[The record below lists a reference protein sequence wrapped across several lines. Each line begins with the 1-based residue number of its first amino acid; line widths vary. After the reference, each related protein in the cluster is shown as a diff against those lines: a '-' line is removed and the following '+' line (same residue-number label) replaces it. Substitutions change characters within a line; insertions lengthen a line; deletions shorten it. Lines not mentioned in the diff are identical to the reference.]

1 MVTEAKTSS
10 YWIANNAIYI
20 ELNAMDEPNYVQGNV
35 SSGAYILCYMRDI
48 EGLGYDAGHNY
59 QRWQLSLSP
68 SVFPDNAH
76 RYIYVAIPRIR
87 KSDNDLAIVCFPSVK
102 IDIYGKE
109 IVTSTLDDGS
119 IEFSSGEQI
128 GSADYY
134 YIFLQGEIAASENS
148 DGVVANRKWVSNIEC
163 GTLSS
168 DESIASGGEGSWWQY
183 NSVSDTIS
191 FVKKI
196 LSATFEELSSKV
208 VKITKLVFGD
218 RELTG
223 IADDKTS
230 NDSSDKIV
238 TPLYL
243 SSFGSKQYLS
253 RINDDIAQG
262 FIEFLKG
269 LKSDE
274 LATFLKGFVVGNNGY
289 AFDESGNIVI
299 NSAQS
304 LDFDD
309 TLQKGF
315 GLSKN
320 SLGKYELSLTNLF
333 IWGKA
338 VFNELEI
345 RKLSSVGGNVVLS
358 AASSKIV
365 HVEEYSD
372 SSTGVIGWKC
382 YLLADDGTTATTNGW
397 KKFDQARCQ
406 QFNIKEGTSYN
417 VSNRD
422 YWRAVVDV
430 STEAETI
437 YGSREVTNDDGT
449 VTTEKFDLYD
459 GKKFDWIVLS
469 ATNCRKGKNDA
480 PMAGDTIVLDGHQQF
495 ADNDPNSIYND
506 EDRTNLI
513 MLETTGA
520 VGVPRIVAFTGITD
534 FEHDDKNRV
543 FILSPKEVI
552 FVSKFFKFISASGNP
567 ITLINNRGAWED
579 GTKYYYYDQVVYENA
594 YWTCIAEGDKEPTTE
609 KPSLDSEVWR
619 KDLEIGDAVK
629 VENTEILYAIGD
641 GATSP
646 AQPADDKFI
655 YNNINEALADIKIG
669 DYLWSKTIV
678 TYTDGHDTVTYG
690 VSRLGEDGA
699 KGEPGANGM
708 TTHFAYAEGIVFD
721 DNGNATGV
729 SGNFSTTLF
738 NGAQY
743 IGTYTDSKTA
753 DSTNPM
759 DYKWTKLKGERG
771 DKGDKGEQG
780 DKGADAVVYSIV
792 MSYASMHVSS
802 VITYGIRIYFRK
814 MVGNDWD
821 NFILTSDKANG
832 YCKVYIDGSQNA
844 SIANY
849 LNSGNGFIDYSAY
862 SDVIKANSKIR
873 VDWYDKD
880 DALLAIGNYSVAG
893 GSVIAYCNS
902 DTKPSKPAVTDINN
916 LSGGWSLTPKSGGT
930 TTKFSG
936 VSYGNYSVGA
946 TKTGYTTSEWSEVTD
961 GGYAWRKSPAGLSDN
976 YGWALM
982 KVSFTTNVDNVDIEV
997 RIKGYSE
1004 VSSSGS
1010 PWDTIQ
1016 VYGLD
1021 EEVSLNTGTS
1031 YAKGGV
1037 AYAGGN
1043 GVENSN
1049 TYNIAKAGQHYIYVA
1064 YAKDSSNNDNGDY
1077 GLFRIVSQAA
1087 VSLSSVVWMSK
1098 ADVKDGRV
1106 QLPWSDP
1113 VKVTGED
1120 GEKGED
1126 AVSVVV
1132 EDAPLIFDT
1141 DDNGLVPTSVSKV
1154 AKVKVFK
1161 GAENVTAN
1169 VTFLSS
1175 QDGLSMN
1182 AKSSVSLTTNDGE
1195 AYIKVTV
1202 SGSNISNDYI
1212 DSSDTS
1218 KGKVSASSGY
1228 AKISFV
1234 YAGKVY
1240 KPQVPFQVN
1249 VSKFTG
1255 SMMATSKKFQTSYSE
1270 LTNGGTI
1277 TSLTDYKSEIL
1288 QTSREISLSVSEK
1301 AVGRRNMLPG
1311 SALRKQ
1317 DDGPEISLYSHSV
1330 QGIMMNGGIGG
1341 TNCLRCDSYFAGS
1354 SQQYAGLFWRGGG
1367 ASKNIK
1373 IQPNKKYFMSCWVK
1387 CNRLDAT
1394 IALEVIYKPSEN
1406 ADTSERKEW
1415 PLTKVNK
1422 RAVSEVNVWE
1432 LFTCEIDTSNAAYNY
1447 IEANFWVSH
1456 NISGVTATAFFC
1468 RPMLEEAEEYNGWTL
1483 SSEDYDYIGANIVP
1497 NSRTFSSGSSIRYAT
1512 QISQGYNSESTV
1524 LQVSMKSL
1532 KGHVSSRSSLPSSAS
1547 VGDRYALDDNWE
1559 IWEYDGNSI
1568 SDSTHY
1574 NGWYRTSETLHQDFL
1589 AVPKNLELNKDYI
1602 VSWYA
1607 KSSNNSLVGAYAID
1621 SGKTVYSEYC
1631 DGSVDKSTYGEHA
1644 FLLSNQWKRYWMH
1657 VRLESGSCSGIV
1669 FRQYRGDYG
1678 ARPAMTVYFAQPK
1691 IEEGCTMTDWTE
1703 KRTDMVDKQAL
1714 LDTGIDITNKQ
1725 ITITADNTI
1734 VQDNSGKKIAL
1745 LNSSNGYINTSLLN
1759 VEHIYLKN
1767 QSSTVYGHFG
1777 FADATGGTDKSGYKY
1792 PLWIGASTAQN
1803 ANFSVREDG
1812 TVYATKGKIGP
1823 LDMDEIGLYIHPL
1836 NINNTLRKGADFRS
1850 GGFWISQDNNDCNNE
1865 LMVGSLCWNDPLNAN
1880 EKNTYTTTTLGSA
1893 ETYNASVIVAKK
1905 WNSDSSGDSRVDPS
1919 VPALMVESKG
1929 VGITS
1934 FALNFLGGM
1943 AAGCIRA
1950 SSITGDTLT
1959 AMHLNRISMVVMTNS
1974 SAYTFPLPKNPVE
1987 GQILI
1992 VVQGN
1997 GQIWFDTAGKTIYCG
2012 GSIRNNTRKF
2022 DSNTVGQ
2029 FNIFLYD
2036 GYYWQLQ
2043 FIREKA

>member
-1 MVTEAKTSS
+1 MVTEAKTSN

-20 ELNAMDEPNYVQGNV
+20 ELNAMSEPNFIQGNV
-35 SSGAYILCYMRDI
+35 TSGAYILCYMKDVD
-48 EGLGYDAGHNY
+48 GLGYDAGHNY

-76 RYIYVAIPRIR
+76 RYVYVAIPRIR

-102 IDIYGKE
+102 VDIYGKE
-109 IVTSTLDDGS
+109 IISSTLDDGS
-119 IEFSSGEQI
+119 IEITSGEQI

-134 YIFLQGEIAASENS
+134 YIFLRGEISASENS
-148 DGVVANRKWVSNIEC
+148 DGVIVNREWVLNIEC

-168 DESIASGGEGSWWQY
+168 DESIASGGEGAWWQY

-191 FVKKI
+191 FVKKV
-196 LSATFEELSSKV
+196 LSATFEELYSKV
-208 VKITKLVFGD
+208 VKVTKLVFGGK
-218 RELTG
+218 ELTG

-230 NDSSDKIV
+230 SDSSDKIV

-243 SSFGSKQYLS
+243 SNLGRKHYLS
-253 RINDDIAQG
+253 RINNDTAQG
-262 FIEFLKG
+262 FIELLKG

-274 LATFLKGFVVGNNGY
+274 LAHLVKGATFGNNGY
-289 AFDESGNIVI
+289 TFDKNGNIVI

-309 TLQKGF
+309 ALQKGF
-315 GLSKN
+315 GLTKN

-333 IWGKA
+333 VWGKM
-338 VFNELEI
+338 VLNELEV
-345 RKLSSVGGNVVLS
+345 RKWYSVGGNIALS

-365 HVEEYSD
+365 HVEEYSY
-372 SSTGVIGWKC
+372 SSTGVMGWKC

-397 KKFDQARCQ
+397 KKYDQARCQ
-406 QFNIKEGTSYN
+406 QFNIKEGTYHN

-430 STEAETI
+430 STEAEAI
-437 YGSREVTNDDGT
+437 YGYREVADEDGT
-449 VTTEKFDLYD
+449 VTMEKYDLYD

-469 ATNCRKGKNDA
+469 ATNCRKGDKDA

-495 ADNDPNSIYND
+495 ADNSPNAIYND
-506 EDRTNLI
+506 EERTNLI

-520 VGVPRIVAFTGITD
+520 VGVPRIVALTHIVNFKH
-534 FEHDDKNRV
+534 EESNEV
-543 FILSPKEVI
+543 FILSPTKVI
-552 FVSKFFKFISASGNP
+552 FVTKFFEFRSKGGDSV
-567 ITLINNRGAWED
+567 TLINNKGAWVE

-619 KDLEIGDAVK
+619 KDLEIGEAVT

-641 GATSP
+641 GAKNPS
-646 AQPADDKFI
+646 QPTDDKFV
-655 YNNINEALADIKIG
+655 YNDINKALADIKIG

-690 VSRLGEDGA
+690 VSRLGEDGE

-708 TTHFAYAEGIVFD
+708 TTHFAYAEGIVFGSD
-721 DNGNATGV
+721 GKATGV
-729 SGNFSTTLF
+729 SGQFSTTLF

-743 IGTYTDSKTA
+743 IGTYTDNDTT
-753 DSTNPM
+753 DST
-759 DYKWTKLKGERG
+759 DFKKYDWTKLKGERG

-821 NFILTSDKANG
+821 DYILTSDKANG

-916 LSGGWSLTPKSGGT
+916 LSGGWSLTPKSGGA

-961 GGYAWRKSPAGLSDN
+961 GGYVWRKSPAGLSDN

-1077 GLFRIVSQAA
+1077 GLFRIVSPSA

-1161 GAENVTAN
+1161 GDENVTAD

-1175 QDGLSMN
+1175 QDGLSVN
-1182 AKSSVSLTTNDGE
+1182 AMSSVSLTTNDGE

-1202 SGSNISNDYI
+1202 SGSYISNDYI

-1218 KGKVSASSGY
+1218 KGRVSASSGY

-1234 YAGKVY
+1234 YAGKGY

-1301 AVGRRNMLPG
+1301 TVGRRNMLPG
-1311 SALRKQ
+1311 SALRKK
-1317 DDGPEISLYSHSV
+1317 GEGAHLEGNGYISLYD
-1330 QGIMMNGGIGG
+1330 NYLG
-1341 TNCLRCDSYFAGS
+1341 TNSYVGS
-1354 SQQYAGLFWRGGG
+1354 SSAKGTCIGLRWRGV
-1367 ASKNIK
+1367 SDS
-1373 IQPNKKYFMSCWVK
+1373 QCVHVKKGCKYTLSCWVK
-1387 CNRLDAT
+1387 ADSTSIPFT
-1394 IALEVIYKPSEN
+1394 IEAIWQASASDNTRPAGYAGPGNNGSGYQLS
-1406 ADTSERKEW
+1406 AG
-1415 PLTKVNK
+1415 VNK
-1422 RAVSEVNVWE
+1422 INTWQLITTTFTVPNDASYEYLE
-1432 LFTCEIDTSNAAYNY
+1432 IFLFFRSSDDSKYYVAM
-1447 IEANFWVSH
+1447 S
-1456 NISGVTATAFFC
+1456 
-1468 RPMLEEAEEYNGWTL
+1468 RPMLEEGEYSGIWSL
-1483 SSEDYDYIGANIVP
+1483 SEKDFDYIGGNLLDNTA
-1497 NSRTFSSGSSIRYAT
+1497 TFADG
-1512 QISQGYNSESTV
+1512 NDD
-1524 LQVSMKSL
+1524 
-1532 KGHVSSRSSLPSSAS
+1532 S
-1547 VGDRYALDDNWE
+1547 VRDVNKVIEDG
-1559 IWEYDGNSI
+1559 YDGK
-1568 SDSTHY
+1568 Y
-1574 NGWYRTSETLHQDFL
+1574 NVAYAKNEDENKYTEIVQWETKAGVFELTYNNDYIFSFL
-1589 AVPKNLELNKDYI
+1589 ARGTGTINCYMYKDGTPQIYTDNKEVPGRYI
-1602 VSWYA
+1602 
-1607 KSSNNSLVGAYAID
+1607 G
-1621 SGKTVYSEYC
+1621 
-1631 DGSVDKSTYGEHA
+1631 DGSIEFKLEPNWRRYYVHWRIANTNLPTYVLIRA
-1644 FLLSNQWKRYWMH
+1644 
-1657 VRLESGSCSGIV
+1657 VRISEAWIAKPKLEV
-1669 FRQYRGDYG
+1669 
-1678 ARPAMTVYFAQPK
+1678 
-1691 IEEGCTMTDWTE
+1691 GCTMTDWTE